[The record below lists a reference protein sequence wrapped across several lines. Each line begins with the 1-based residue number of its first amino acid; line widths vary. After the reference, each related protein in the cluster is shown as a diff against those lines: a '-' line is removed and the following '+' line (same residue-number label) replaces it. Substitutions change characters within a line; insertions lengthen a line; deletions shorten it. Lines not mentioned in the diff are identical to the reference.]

1 MTPRRK
7 TAETSFTSSQSHLP
21 RLTDYENG
29 ISAIDADYL
38 RPGLAAIHLIVE
50 ERQGGAGG
58 YRNLIFRSGVME
70 VLQKKNLAPAD
81 VAYVFVTHIHLDH
94 AGGAGE
100 FMHRFPNAKLVV
112 HPRGARHMA
121 DPARLIASAMTVY
134 GEAEFRRIYGDIRP
148 VDASRIIEAPDGFS
162 LDFNGR
168 PLLFLD
174 TPGHA
179 RHHYC
184 ILDEQ
189 SQSFFTGDTFGIS
202 YREFDVDGMEFVFP
216 TTTPVQFDP
225 AAAHASLDRL
235 MSYNPSY
242 AFLTHYGRI
251 GHLAAPCCRNARS
264 DRCPCDDSPEIA
276 RCVPDRHAAL
286 VEELGELL
294 LRGSSHTAAN
304 CRRKKFAALLS
315 LDVGL
320 NAQGLE
326 NWLDHAGRK
335 QLKPHS
341 IAQP

>member
-1 MTPRRK
+1 M
-7 TAETSFTSSQSHLP
+7 TSSPSILPPHISHLP
-21 RLTDYENG
+21 GLTDYDNG

-50 ERQGGAGG
+50 NGQAALVDTGT
-58 YRNLIFRSGVME
+58 SSSVPGVLE

-100 FMHRFPNAKLVV
+100 FMRHLPKAKLVV

-121 DPARLIASAMTVY
+121 DPARLVASAMTVY
-134 GEAEFRRIYGDIRP
+134 GEAEFKRMYGDIHP
-148 VDASRIIEAPDGFS
+148 IDASRIIEAPDEFR

-184 ILDEQ
+184 IFDER
-189 SQSFFTGDTFGIS
+189 SNSFFTGDTFGLS

-216 TTTPVQFDP
+216 TTSPVQFDP
-225 AAAHASLDRL
+225 LAAHASLDKL
-235 MSYNPSY
+235 MGYEPVH

-251 GHLAAPCCRNARS
+251 GHLS
-264 DRCPCDDSPEIA
+264 
-276 RCVPDRHAAL
+276 RHAAEL
-286 VEELGELL
+286 HELIDAHVNIARRLRHVPDKHKAMVKELGNLL
-294 LRGSSHTAAN
+294 LERVIVHG
-304 CRRKKFAALLS
+304 CKFPEAEIRDLLS

-320 NAQGLE
+320 NVQGLE
-326 NWLDHAGRK
+326 SWVDHARDG
-335 QLKPHS
+335 
-341 IAQP
+341 

>member
-1 MTPRRK
+1 MNSRYSSANASE
-7 TAETSFTSSQSHLP
+7 AEAKAESLREASHLP
-21 RLTDYENG
+21 PITDYGFG
-29 ISAIDADYL
+29 ISAIDAGYL

-50 ERQGGAGG
+50 GGKAALVDTGTSSGAAGLIEVLNS
-58 YRNLIFRSGVME
+58 RNLGPE
-70 VLQKKNLAPAD
+70 DVL
-81 VAYVFVTHIHLDH
+81 YVFVTHIHLDH

-100 FMHRFPNAKLVV
+100 LMHHFPCARLVV

-121 DPARLIASAMTVY
+121 DPAKLVASAMSVY
-134 GEAEFRRIYGDIRP
+134 GEDQFRRMYGEIRP
-148 VDASRIIEAPDGFS
+148 VDASRIIEAPDGFM

-184 ILDEQ
+184 IFDSR

-225 AAAHASLDRL
+225 SAAHASLDKL
-235 MSYNPSY
+235 MGFNPIH

-251 GHLAAPCCRNARS
+251 GHLPQHAAELHELI
-264 DRCPCDDSPEIA
+264 DVHVDIA
-276 RCVPDRHAAL
+276 RGLRDAPDRHRAM
-286 VEELGELL
+286 VEELGNLL
-294 LRGSSHTAAN
+294 LNRVIAHG
-304 CRRKKFAALLS
+304 CKLPEGEIRDLLS

-320 NAQGLE
+320 NVQGLE
-326 NWLDHAGRK
+326 NWLN
-335 QLKPHS
+335 HS
-341 IAQP
+341 LP

>member
-1 MTPRRK
+1 MDNDLFRHVGPPL
-7 TAETSFTSSQSHLP
+7 TATSAQRPHFHI
-21 RLTDYENG
+21 TDYDSG
-29 ISAIDADYL
+29 ISAIDAEYC

-50 ERQGGAGG
+50 EGVAALVDTGTS
-58 YRNLIFRSGVME
+58 FSVPGVME
-70 VLQKKNLAPAD
+70 ALQKKNITPED
-81 VAYVFVTHIHLDH
+81 VAYIFVTHIHLDH

-100 FMHRFPNAKLVV
+100 FMHHFPNAKLVV

-121 DPARLIASAMTVY
+121 NPARLVESAMTVY
-134 GEAEFRRIYGDIRP
+134 GEAEFNRLYGVIHP
-148 VDASRIIEAPDGFS
+148 VDANRIIEAPDGFT

-184 ILDEQ
+184 IFDQ
-189 SQSFFTGDTFGIS
+189 RSRSFFTGDTFGLS

-225 AAAHASLDRL
+225 TAAHASIERI
-235 MSYNPSY
+235 MSYDPSH

-251 GHLAAPCCRNARS
+251 GHLPRHCAEMHDLIDAHVTIAKKLRDIS
-264 DRCPCDDSPEIA
+264 DRY
-276 RCVPDRHAAL
+276 VAL
-286 VEELGELL
+286 VEEIGKLL
-294 LRGSSHTAAN
+294 LQRIIAHGCKLPQAEILD
-304 CRRKKFAALLS
+304 LLS

-326 NWLDHAGRK
+326 YWLDQTGE
-335 QLKPHS
+335 S
-341 IAQP
+341 